1 MGLASALVDLGIHLE
16 RAVVGVGTLTGSV
29 PLQWPAGQTGSIIYR
44 LPRDPHQRASAFAT
58 TQTIVVNE
66 GELAVV
72 LEDGRSSGQLEPGR
86 YRFEKKRVVGSL
98 DIIWIRT
105 GQQALKWGVGN
116 VTSADHV
123 QVSANGIIYVKVND
137 GVRFNQEVVQGAIT
151 LTEQDLQRYLM
162 PRVQGVLRTVITRY
176 GALDLQAQ
184 RDVFESAIRA
194 GLVDAFAQLGV
205 VILNV
210 EVVDVGLPAEFKAV
224 IQEATLAQ
232 HAGRAS
238 LIQANTAAQVKQLEA
253 QAAAQAMLLQGAA
266 QVQVMAQMQAQGI
279 DPLRFKALEAL
290 EDLAEHPAQGIIGND
305 GARAS
310 LFGSVALA
318 AMTGPGSSVTPP
330 QMLAPLIAPNIPS
343 APITTPPAAPSAP
356 ANMPTDTP
364 PPPAAAGGDSAA
376 ELQRQLDALDERL
389 AEGKI
394 SEETY
399 KKISARLEAK
409 LAQLGR
415 T

>member
-1 MGLASALVDLGIHLE
+1 MGLASALIELGISVE
-16 RAVVGVGTLTGSV
+16 RAFVGVGTLTGSV
-29 PLQWPAGQTGSIIYR
+29 PLQWPAGHGGIIYR
-44 LPRDPHQRASAFAT
+44 LPRDPHQRASALAK

-72 LEDGRSSGQLEPGR
+72 LEDGRSSGELEPGR
-86 YRFEKKRVVGSL
+86 YSFEKRRVVGSL

-105 GQQALKWGVGN
+105 GQQSLKWGVGN

-123 QVSANGIIYVKVND
+123 QVSANGVLYIKVTD
-137 GVRFNQEVVQGAIT
+137 GERFNKEVVQGAIT
-151 LTEQDLQRYLM
+151 LTEQDLQRFLM
-162 PRVQGVLRTVITRY
+162 PRVQGVLRTVITKY

-184 RDVFESAIRA
+184 RDVFEAAIRA

-205 VILNV
+205 VILNL

-238 LIQANTAAQVKQLEA
+238 LIQATTAAQIKQLEA
-253 QAAAQAMLLQGAA
+253 QAAAQAMLLQGTA
-266 QVQVMAQMQAQGI
+266 QVQVMAQMQGQGI

-290 EDLAEHPAQGIIGND
+290 EELAEHPAQGIIGND

-318 AMTGPGSSVTPP
+318 AMTGPSSVVTPP
-330 QMLAPLIAPNIPS
+330 QMLAPLVAPP
-343 APITTPPAAPSAP
+343 APPAPVPAAPAMSNDVSATTAPTP
-356 ANMPTDTP
+356 AVS
-364 PPPAAAGGDSAA
+364 GDSAA
-376 ELQRQLDALDERL
+376 DLQRQLDALDERL

-409 LAQLGR
+409 LAQFGKM
-415 T
+415 